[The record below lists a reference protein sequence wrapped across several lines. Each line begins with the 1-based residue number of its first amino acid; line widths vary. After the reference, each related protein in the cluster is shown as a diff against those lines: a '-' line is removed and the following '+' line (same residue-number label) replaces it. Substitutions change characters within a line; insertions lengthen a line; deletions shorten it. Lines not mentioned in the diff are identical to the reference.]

1 MYLLMSL
8 LQLQLHIPV
17 QLIQYY
23 NETKCSITID
33 TIRKKRKQLP
43 RVDLQ
48 HNITVK
54 TVYCMV
60 HAYKLIIRQ

>member
-17 QLIQYY
+17 QLIQCY
-23 NETKCSITID
+23 NETKRSITID

-48 HNITVK
+48 YNITVK

-60 HAYKLIIRQ
+60 HVYKLIIRQ